1 MGIDRSCPLVMISN
15 KSKPIWESGD
25 LNCSVKTLNI
35 PYNDKN
41 EPDIAILG
49 ISFLIED
56 TSQKI
61 ISVPLK
67 KPDKFEMDV

>member
-49 ISFLIED
+49 MSFFDRRYI
-56 TSQKI
+56 TKNNIGPS
-61 ISVPLK
+61 K
-67 KPDKFEMDV
+67 KA